1 MEGPARNRDGGGTHL
16 PSRSPFRNL
25 RQSPWKL
32 GRGMNE
38 KTLADSLRVLVKP
51 ATSHPTKHVEAR
63 EARSASPLRTLK
75 PTTNVVRMSP
85 RRSRNKEIDEEPK
98 MKLHESEINIFKQ
111 LCLNK
116 HDENAAIEILLDSA
130 ESNIPELYTASS
142 GSSDHGS
149 RAKSRKKAG
158 SVEGRKKFMDRFF
171 FKSQRKPSTHFGSS
185 DDFLGSSKQNGVSVS
200 HSSNTRDEPNIPTPP
215 SSIPRTRI
223 SVVNTLPSVSNFA
236 WTGPIE
242 KSSVENNIERTK
254 KTIVDS
260 NVERTRSI
268 LDDIH
273 EGGDTTSNISS
284 LSGTRTSSLVT
295 PVNFNRH
302 ESLGFESITDI
313 RKCLQEMERQLG
325 QATNKGQ
332 RVSRQKVMRA
342 LFTVADSLEDDEEK
356 SHLKKE
362 LKTSMEV
369 KKAEATQPVETKPLK
384 LDSSDDDKSELTTSD
399 DGDFTND
406 EDFTLDSG
414 TFDEEIDEDT
424 GTNESPFNIVSSV
437 GNFFGVDTQNQHA
450 VEEVLDDLLWTEFV
464 SSRQGNTYKKKN
476 NCVNSRSNTS
486 LEKSSKISL
495 HVKEY
500 EDSHNKGQESRD
512 RSWWRNNPSKEED
525 YYSSSSSEDDFEC
538 YLPTSI
544 TVKKRCKKPTEF
556 ENAFPRS
563 VSNPHY
569 KVKLVDTES
578 RLGYEMTSRRSPVL

>member
-1 MEGPARNRDGGGTHL
+1 MEGPVWSRDNIGNHL
-16 PSRSPFRNL
+16 PSRLPFRNL
-25 RQSPWKL
+25 RQSPWKH

-38 KTLADSLRVLVKP
+38 KTLTDNLRVLVKP
-51 ATSHPTKHVEAR
+51 ATPHQTKQVETR
-63 EARSASPLRTLK
+63 EARSTSPFRTLK
-75 PTTNVVRMSP
+75 PHSNGVRMSP
-85 RRSRNKEIDEEPK
+85 WVRHNTEIDEEPK
-98 MKLHESEINIFKQ
+98 MKLHESEINIYKQ
-111 LCLNK
+111 LCLDK

-130 ESNIPELYTASS
+130 ESSIPELYTASS
-142 GSSDHGS
+142 ESSDYGS
-149 RAKSRKKAG
+149 RTLSRKKAG
-158 SVEGRKKFMDRFF
+158 SVEGKRKFLGRFF
-171 FKSQRKPSTHFGSS
+171 FKSQHKSSTQFVSS
-185 DDFLGSSKQNGVSVS
+185 ADFLDSSKENNISMS
-200 HSSNTRDEPNIPTPP
+200 HSSNVIDEPNIPSPP

-223 SVVNTLPSVSNFA
+223 SVVNTLPSVSNVA
-236 WTGPIE
+236 WAGPLE
-242 KSSVENNIERTK
+242 KSG
-254 KTIVDS
+254 VDN

-284 LSGTRTSSLVT
+284 LSGIRTSSLIT

-302 ESLGFESITDI
+302 ESLGFESIKDI
-313 RKCLQEMERQLG
+313 RKCLKEMEHQLG

-362 LKTSMEV
+362 LRTSMEA
-369 KKAEATQPVETKPLK
+369 KKDKATQPVATKHLK

-399 DGDFTND
+399 DGDFT
-406 EDFTLDSG
+406 LDSG
-414 TFDEEIDEDT
+414 TFEEEIDEDT
-424 GTNESPFNIVSSV
+424 VTNESPFNIVSSV

-464 SSRQGNTYKKKN
+464 SSRQGNSKKKKN
-476 NCVNSRSNTS
+476 SGVHSRSNTS
-486 LEKSSKISL
+486 IERGRKMSL

-500 EDSHNKGQESRD
+500 EKSHNKGQGSRA
-512 RSWWRNNPSKEED
+512 RSWWRNHPSKEED
-525 YYSSSSSEDDFEC
+525 DYSSSSSEDEFKS

-544 TVKKRCKKPTEF
+544 TVKKRYKKPTEF

-563 VSNPHY
+563 VSNSHY

-578 RLGYEMTSRRSPVL
+578 RLGYEMDNTSRRSSVI